1 MLQSVGSTYE
11 IEPIMDKQWTY
22 LTQEGQLVKKIR
34 AMYIGDIRFDQCPV
48 FELNEETNYFEMLID
63 KEFRYEKEVVEN
75 DDEFLLFEVENDIVT
90 YIKAL

>member
-1 MLQSVGSTYE
+1 MSNIQF
-11 IEPIMDKQWTY
+11 
-22 LTQEGQLVKKIR
+22 
-34 AMYIGDIRFDQCPV
+34 MYNFVSANDSISNKDHQNV
-48 FELNEETNYFEMLID
+48 AKALETNYFEILID